1 MKKKNTTIRQETR
14 ECYGDLLNYTKFNL
28 TLNHH
33 DAEDLVSE
41 TYIRFF
47 NSYDKGRSNYK
58 EGTNILG
65 YLKLIVKNLYIDR
78 TRRKKRFPNVISLY
92 RRSDAGEIINFD
104 EYKSQKLE
112 KDEESLKDPFAF
124 NVDIKKV
131 LEKMDKLLSQE
142 DKEIFFLIFIEGYKY
157 NEVAK
162 KLKISQ
168 GTIGSR
174 LNRNLKKIRQE
185 LDEKNV
191 VKIKEFKK
199 WKLMIVR

>member
-1 MKKKNTTIRQETR
+1 MKKKNTIIREEAR
-14 ECYGDLLNYTKFNL
+14 KCYGDLLDYTKFKI
-28 TLNHH
+28 TPNHH
-33 DAEDLVSE
+33 DAEDLVSQ

-47 NSYDKGRSNYK
+47 NSYDKGRSKYK
-58 EGTNILG
+58 KGTNILG

-78 TRRKKRFPNVISLY
+78 TRKEKRSPNIISLHKKT
-92 RRSDAGEIINFD
+92 DDGEVINFD

-112 KDEESLKDPFAF
+112 KDEESLKDPFAL
-124 NVDIKKV
+124 NLDITKV
-131 LEKMDKLLSQE
+131 LKKMDNLLSQE

-174 LNRNLKKIRQE
+174 LNRNLKKIREE
-185 LDEKNV
+185 LDKKTV
-191 VKIKEFKK
+191 IKIKEIKK
-199 WKLMIVR
+199 

>member
-1 MKKKNTTIRQETR
+1 MKKKNTIIREEAR
-14 ECYGDLLNYTKFNL
+14 KCYGDLLNYTKFNL

-33 DAEDLVSE
+33 DAEDLVSQ

-65 YLKLIVKNLYIDR
+65 YLKLIVKNLYRDR
-78 TRRKKRFPNVISLY
+78 LRKEKRSPNIISLHKKT
-92 RRSDAGEIINFD
+92 DDGEIVNFD

-112 KDEESLKDPFAF
+112 KDEESLKDPFAL
-124 NVDIKKV
+124 NLDINKV

-185 LDEKNV
+185 LDKKNV
-191 VKIKEFKK
+191 IKIKEIKNEN
-199 WKLMIVR
+199 

>member
-1 MKKKNTTIRQETR
+1 MKKKNTTIRQESR
-14 ECYGDLLNYTKFNL
+14 KCYGDLLNYTKFNL
-28 TLNHH
+28 TSNHH
-33 DAEDLVSE
+33 DAEDLVSQ

-78 TRRKKRFPNVISLY
+78 TRKEKRSPNIISLHKKT
-92 RRSDAGEIINFD
+92 DGGEIVNFD

-112 KDEESLKDPFAF
+112 KDEESLKDPFAL
-124 NVDIKKV
+124 NLDINKV
-131 LEKMDKLLSQE
+131 LEKMDNLLSQE

-174 LNRNLKKIRQE
+174 LNRNLKRIRQE
-185 LDEKNV
+185 LDKKNV
-191 VKIKEFKK
+191 IKIKEIKK
-199 WKLMIVR
+199 

>member
-1 MKKKNTTIRQETR
+1 M
-14 ECYGDLLNYTKFNL
+14 LNYTKFNL
-28 TLNHH
+28 TSNHH
-33 DAEDLVSE
+33 DAEDLVSQ

-47 NSYDKGRSNYK
+47 SSHDKGRSNYK

-78 TRRKKRFPNVISLY
+78 TRKKKRLPNVISLHKKT
-92 RRSDAGEIINFD
+92 DAGEIINFD

-112 KDEESLKDPFAF
+112 KDEENLKDPFAF

-142 DKEIFFLIFIEGYKY
+142 DKEI
-157 NEVAK
+157 AK
-162 KLKISQ
+162 KLKIKQ

>member
-1 MKKKNTTIRQETR
+1 MRKKNTIIREEAR
-14 ECYGDLLNYTKFNL
+14 KCYGDLLNYTKFNL

-33 DAEDLVSE
+33 DAEDLVSQ

-47 NSYDKGRSNYK
+47 NSYDKGRSKYK
-58 EGTNILG
+58 KGTNILG

-78 TRRKKRFPNVISLY
+78 TRKEKRSPNIISLHKQT
-92 RRSDAGEIINFD
+92 DDGEIVNFD
-104 EYKSQKLE
+104 EYK
-112 KDEESLKDPFAF
+112 
-124 NVDIKKV
+124 
-131 LEKMDKLLSQE
+131 SQE

-185 LDEKNV
+185 LDKKTV
-191 VKIKEFKK
+191 IKIKEIKK
-199 WKLMIVR
+199 

>member
-1 MKKKNTTIRQETR
+1 VKKNITIRKEAR
-14 ECYGDLLNYTKFNL
+14 ECYGALLNYTKFNL
-28 TLNHH
+28 TSNHH
-33 DAEDLVSE
+33 DAEDLVSQA
-41 TYIRFF
+41 YLRFF
-47 NSYDKGRSNYK
+47 NSYNKGRSNYK

-78 TRRKKRFPNVISLY
+78 TRKEKRSPNVISLY
-92 RRSDAGEIINFD
+92 KKTDDGEIVNFD

-112 KDEESLKDPFAF
+112 KDEESLKDPFALYLD
-124 NVDIKKV
+124 NKKV
-131 LEKMDKLLSQE
+131 LKIMDTLLSQE

-174 LNRNLKKIRQE
+174 LNRSLKKVRQE

-191 VKIKEFKK
+191 VKIKDIKK
-199 WKLMIVR
+199 

>member
-1 MKKKNTTIRQETR
+1 VKKKNTIIREEAR
-14 ECYGDLLNYTKFNL
+14 KCYGDLLNYTKFNL

-33 DAEDLVSE
+33 DAEDLVSQ

-47 NSYDKGRSNYK
+47 NSYDKGRSKYK
-58 EGTNILG
+58 KGTNILG

-78 TRRKKRFPNVISLY
+78 TRKEKRSPNIISLY
-92 RRSDAGEIINFD
+92 KKTDDGEIVNFD

-112 KDEESLKDPFAF
+112 KDEESLKDPFAL
-124 NVDIKKV
+124 NLDINKV
-131 LEKMDKLLSQE
+131 LEKMDYLLSQE

-185 LDEKNV
+185 LDKKNV
-191 VKIKEFKK
+191 IKIKEIKK
-199 WKLMIVR
+199 

>member
-1 MKKKNTTIRQETR
+1 MKKKNTIIREEAR
-14 ECYGDLLNYTKFNL
+14 KCYGDLLNYTKFNL

-33 DAEDLVSE
+33 DAEDLVSQ

-47 NSYDKGRSNYK
+47 NSYDKGRSKYK
-58 EGTNILG
+58 KGTNILG

-78 TRRKKRFPNVISLY
+78 TRKEKRSPNIISLHKKT
-92 RRSDAGEIINFD
+92 DDGEIVNFN

-112 KDEESLKDPFAF
+112 KDEESLKDPFAL
-124 NVDIKKV
+124 NLDINKV
-131 LEKMDKLLSQE
+131 LEKMDNLLSQE

-174 LNRNLKKIRQE
+174 LNRNLKKIREE
-185 LDEKNV
+185 LDKKTV
-191 VKIKEFKK
+191 IKIKEIKK
-199 WKLMIVR
+199 

>member
-65 YLKLIVKNLYIDR
+65 YLKLIVKNLYIDKVRKEKRSPNIISIHKKTR
-78 TRRKKRFPNVISLY
+78 TQFKIGDYN
-92 RRSDAGEIINFD
+92 II
-104 EYKSQKLE
+104 L
-112 KDEESLKDPFAF
+112 
-124 NVDIKKV
+124 
-131 LEKMDKLLSQE
+131 
-142 DKEIFFLIFIEGYKY
+142 G
-157 NEVAK
+157 
-162 KLKISQ
+162 
-168 GTIGSR
+168 R
-174 LNRNLKKIRQE
+174 LCSS
-185 LDEKNV
+185 
-191 VKIKEFKK
+191 F
-199 WKLMIVR
+199 

>member
-1 MKKKNTTIRQETR
+1 MRKKNTIIREEAR
-14 ECYGDLLNYTKFNL
+14 KCYGDLLNYTKFNL

-33 DAEDLVSE
+33 DAEDLVSQ

-65 YLKLIVKNLYIDR
+65 YLKLIVKNLYRDR
-78 TRRKKRFPNVISLY
+78 LRKEKRSPNIISLHKKT
-92 RRSDAGEIINFD
+92 DDGEIVNFD

-112 KDEESLKDPFAF
+112 KDEESLKDPFAL
-124 NVDIKKV
+124 NLDINKV
-131 LEKMDKLLSQE
+131 LEKMDNLLSQE

-185 LDEKNV
+185 LDKKNV
-191 VKIKEFKK
+191 IKIKEIKK
-199 WKLMIVR
+199 

>member
-1 MKKKNTTIRQETR
+1 MKKKNTIIREEAR
-14 ECYGDLLNYTKFNL
+14 KCYGDLLNYTKFNL

-33 DAEDLVSE
+33 DAEDLVSQ

-47 NSYDKGRSNYK
+47 NSYDKGRSKYK
-58 EGTNILG
+58 KGTNILG

-78 TRRKKRFPNVISLY
+78 TRKEKRSPNIISLHKKT
-92 RRSDAGEIINFD
+92 DDGEVINFD

-112 KDEESLKDPFAF
+112 KDEESLKDPFAL
-124 NVDIKKV
+124 NLDINKV
-131 LEKMDKLLSQE
+131 LEKMDNLLSQE

-185 LDEKNV
+185 LDKKTV
-191 VKIKEFKK
+191 IKIKEIKK
-199 WKLMIVR
+199 

>member
-1 MKKKNTTIRQETR
+1 MRKKNTIIREEAR
-14 ECYGDLLNYTKFNL
+14 KCYGDLLNYTKFNL

-33 DAEDLVSE
+33 DAEDLVSQ

-47 NSYDKGRSNYK
+47 NSYDKGRSKYK
-58 EGTNILG
+58 KGTNILG

-78 TRRKKRFPNVISLY
+78 TRKEKRSPNIISLHKKT
-92 RRSDAGEIINFD
+92 DDGEVINFD

-112 KDEESLKDPFAF
+112 KDEESLKDPFAL
-124 NVDIKKV
+124 NLDIIKV
-131 LEKMDKLLSQE
+131 LKKMDNLLSQE

-185 LDEKNV
+185 LDKKTV
-191 VKIKEFKK
+191 IKIKEIKK
-199 WKLMIVR
+199 WKLMIVY

>member
-1 MKKKNTTIRQETR
+1 MRKKNTIIREEAR
-14 ECYGDLLNYTKFNL
+14 KCYGDLLNYTKFNL
-28 TLNHH
+28 TPNHH
-33 DAEDLVSE
+33 DAEDLVSQ

-47 NSYDKGRSNYK
+47 NSYDKGRSKYK
-58 EGTNILG
+58 KGTNILG

-78 TRRKKRFPNVISLY
+78 TRKEKRSPNIISLHKKT
-92 RRSDAGEIINFD
+92 DDGEVINFD

-112 KDEESLKDPFAF
+112 KDEESLKDPFAL
-124 NVDIKKV
+124 NLDITKV
-131 LEKMDKLLSQE
+131 LKKMDNLLSQE

-185 LDEKNV
+185 LNKKNV
-191 VKIKEFKK
+191 IKIKEIKK
-199 WKLMIVR
+199 

>member
-1 MKKKNTTIRQETR
+1 MKKKNTTIRQEAR

-41 TYIRFF
+41 TYIKFF

-78 TRRKKRFPNVISLY
+78 TRKKKRSPNVISLHKKT
-92 RRSDAGEIINFD
+92 DDGEIINFD

-112 KDEESLKDPFAF
+112 KGEENLKDPFAL
-124 NVDIKKV
+124 NIDIKKV
-131 LEKMDKLLSQE
+131 LEKMDELLSQE
-142 DKEIFFLIFIEGYKY
+142 DKEIFFLIFVEGYKY

>member
-1 MKKKNTTIRQETR
+1 MKKKDTTIRQETR

-78 TRRKKRFPNVISLY
+78 TRKKKRFPNVISLY
-92 RRSDAGEIINFD
+92 KKTDAGEIINFD

-199 WKLMIVR
+199 